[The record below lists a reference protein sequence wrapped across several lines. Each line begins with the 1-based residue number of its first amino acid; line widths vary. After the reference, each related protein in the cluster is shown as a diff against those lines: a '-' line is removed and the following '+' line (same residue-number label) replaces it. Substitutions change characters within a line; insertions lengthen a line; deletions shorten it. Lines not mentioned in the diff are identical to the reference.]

1 MFFNLPS
8 SCTLQLQ
15 ILQQPEGPI
24 LNCIDSKTLLPRLP
38 RNEVWVPQFG
48 LLCLSILSS
57 LSLSCIP
64 LCRHVDSSTELSSQ
78 APLDFSTPWEESPLL
93 IHSQAALTSSSFP
106 LKLQSYPDCS
116 GWTKA
121 GILSLPSVLVR
132 GSIAVKKRHDQGN
145 STKGQHLIGS
155 GLHFR
160 GLVHHCHSR
169 KHGGTQAD
177 PVLEKELR
185 HLHLY
190 SKGSRI
196 ECHTSSGLSIWD
208 LKGRTYS
215 DTKKATRTPRSSTVI
230 NSTIPRGL
238 KHSYT

>member
-1 MFFNLPS
+1 MKFEFLHLAFCASASFPAFPCLASLSAAMLIHPQNSALRLLW
-8 SCTLQLQ
+8 TLAF
-15 ILQQPEGPI
+15 PG
-24 LNCIDSKTLLPRLP
+24 KKA
-38 RNEVWVPQFG
+38 
-48 LLCLSILSS
+48 LCL
-57 LSLSCIP
+57 
-64 LCRHVDSSTELSSQ
+64 V
-78 APLDFSTPWEESPLL
+78 
-93 IHSQAALTSSSFP
+93 HSQAALTSSSFP

-121 GILSLPSVLVR
+121 GILALPSVLVR
-132 GSIAVKKRHDQGN
+132 GSIAAKRRHDQGN

-177 PVLEKELR
+177 TVLEKELR
-185 HLHLY
+185 HLHLD

-196 ECHTSSGLSIWD
+196 ECHTSSGVSIWD

-215 DTKKATRTPRSSTVI
+215 DTKKATRTPRSSTVV
-230 NSTIPRGL
+230 NSTIPHEL
-238 KHSYT
+238 KHSHT